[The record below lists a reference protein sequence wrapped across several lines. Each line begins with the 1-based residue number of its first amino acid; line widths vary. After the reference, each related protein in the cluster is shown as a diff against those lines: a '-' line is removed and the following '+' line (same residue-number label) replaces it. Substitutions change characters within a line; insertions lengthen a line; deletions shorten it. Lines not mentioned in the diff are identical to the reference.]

1 MRYVAKTPLSK
12 YLSIGFTMPLAETIS
27 GDKWNSWIF
36 RTSLNGYVQGQ
47 QTYRSSYVSGDFSAS
62 RVTKD
67 WKFNMRSGYSYS
79 EDMFEI
85 DGQKIYSGNNS
96 KSINSLLV
104 KSISDHWSFGGSV
117 YFGSSK
123 YSNYKLNLRMMPGI
137 EYDLF
142 PYSQSTRRQ
151 LRLLYSIGY
160 NIVNYYDTTI
170 YNKISQ
176 NYPSHSFDVGYEVV
190 QKWGSIEV
198 SLDYTNCL
206 QKWSLYNLSNNLF
219 MNLRVFKGL
228 SVNIGGGASLIHNQ
242 LGLVRAGAT
251 KEEILLRRKEIATSF
266 DYFVSFGLSFT
277 FGSIYNN
284 VVNPRFGNSSG
295 GGMMISFN

>member
-1 MRYVAKTPLSK
+1 
-12 YLSIGFTMPLAETIS
+12 
-27 GDKWNSWIF
+27 
-36 RTSLNGYVQGQ
+36 
-47 QTYRSSYVSGDFSAS
+47 
-62 RVTKD
+62 
-67 WKFNMRSGYSYS
+67 
-79 EDMFEI
+79 MFEI

-96 KSINSLLV
+96 KNINSLLV
-104 KSISDHWSFGGSV
+104 KSISDHWSLGGSL
-117 YFGSSK
+117 FLGSSK
-123 YSNYKLNLRMMPGI
+123 YNNDKLNLRMMPGI

-151 LRLLYSIGY
+151 LRMLYSIGY
-160 NIVNYYDTTI
+160 NFVNYYDTTI
-170 YNKISQ
+170 YNKISE
-176 NYPSHSFDVGYEVV
+176 NYPSHSIDIAYEVV

-206 QKWSLYNLSNNLF
+206 QKWSLYNISNNLF

-228 SVNIGGGASLIHNQ
+228 SVNIGGGASLIHDQ
-242 LGLVRAGAT
+242 LGLVKGGAT

-284 VVNPRFGNSSG
+284 VVNPRFGNSNG
-295 GGMMISFN
+295 GGMMISF